1 MIVKDKVSLMA
12 KMAIFEKSNAGK
24 TVLKDISFFR
34 SDHIRWALLKTGA
47 SVTIGYA
54 LILALIVLY
63 NLEYLIKNATSID
76 YKTLGFKVLGAYL
89 IVMIIYLVFTFFYSV
104 YSFIKIKKKFAK
116 YNRLLTKLE
125 RIYDEDTEEDS
136 K

>member
-12 KMAIFEKSNAGK
+12 KMAIFEKSNTGK

-76 YKTLGFKVLGAYL
+76 YKTLGYKVLGAYL